1 MLDGFLTW
9 FRGIPARMSEAHRE
23 NNWFFAIVAA
33 LFGNKN
39 EREIKAMRPLIAA
52 INELEPRMQDL
63 SDEELAAQTVA
74 FREQFAQG
82 ATLDDLLI
90 PAFAAVRE
98 TGRRVLNMRHFDVQ
112 LIGGTVLHRGK
123 IAEMKTG
130 EGKTLVATLPV
141 YLNALAGKGVHV
153 ITVNDYLAQRDSE
166 WMGRLYKFL
175 GMTVGVIV
183 HDLDDQER
191 QAAYACD
198 ITYGTNNE
206 FGFDYLRDNMKFR
219 IADCV
224 QRSHYYAIVDE
235 VDSIL
240 IDEART
246 PLIISGPSEES
257 TDKYYKINR
266 IIPFLTRGEVI
277 EGKEPGQKWTTGDY
291 TVDEK
296 HKAVGLT
303 EEGVLK
309 VEKLL
314 GLSNMFDAVNFETNH
329 HVQTALKAHVIFQR
343 DRDYVVKDDEV
354 IIVDEHT
361 GRLMPGRR
369 WSDGLHQSVEA
380 KEGVKIQRENQ
391 TLATIT
397 FQNYFRMYKKL
408 AGMTGTADTEAAEF
422 EKIYK
427 LEVTQIPTNKP
438 LLRKEFHDVV
448 YRTEEEKF
456 RNAAK
461 EIKEL
466 HEKGQPVLVGTVS
479 VEKSEKLSG
488 ILKRMGVRHEV
499 LNAKNH
505 EREASIVAQA
515 GRKGAVVVST
525 NMAGRGTDILLGG
538 NPDFL
543 TRERLRKENKDPD
556 QVPKAEWDGVYSM
569 VKAQIDKEHDE
580 VVALGGLQIVG
591 PGPHESRRIDN
602 QLRGRAGRQGDPG
615 SARFYLSLQDD
626 LMRIFGGQRM
636 QNLMLRL
643 GMEEDVPIE
652 SKMISKRIQA
662 AQEAVEAQNF
672 AARKHI
678 LEYDDVMNKQRQAVY
693 GMRRALLEGADQ
705 KERINDI
712 VSGILGAFVDRR
724 IPEKSHAHQWD
735 LTGLETD
742 ILTQFGVKIRTE
754 ELKNLD
760 RNELEDTIKD
770 QLIKKYAEKEGMVGA
785 DLLRETERMIM
796 LNVIDNQWKDHLL
809 SMDHLKEGINLRS
822 YGQKDP
828 LIEYKKE
835 GFDLFRDM
843 MDRIED
849 ETIRYLFFLQRVE
862 DPESNVPYPEVW
874 AEEPDEEG
882 GEPVAVAANP
892 SMIEERQPAQE
903 KAAQNSVLDFT
914 RNIERKKEKEL
925 AAIQFIGGGT
935 TAAKQPVLA
944 AKKVGPNDLC
954 PCGSGKKYKKCCNK
968 P

>member
-1 MLDGFLTW
+1 MLDT
-9 FRGIPARMSEAHRE
+9 
-23 NNWFFAIVAA
+23 A
-33 LFGNKN
+33 LAKIFGTRH
-39 EREIKAMRPLIAA
+39 EREVKKMRPIIAS
-52 INELEPRMQDL
+52 INDLEPQMQALSDQDL
-63 SDEELAAQTVA
+63 QNQTIK
-74 FREQFAQG
+74 FREQIDQG
-82 ATLDDLLI
+82 ASLDDLLI
-90 PAFAAVRE
+90 PAFATVRE
-98 TGRRVLNMRHFDVQ
+98 AGRRVLNMRHFDVQ
-112 LIGGTVLHRGK
+112 LIGGTVLHHGK

-141 YLNALAGKGVHV
+141 YLNALAGQGVHV
-153 ITVNDYLAQRDSE
+153 VTVNDYLARRDSD
-166 WMGRLYKFL
+166 WMGRIYKAL
-175 GMTVGVIV
+175 GMSVGVIV
-183 HDLDDQER
+183 HDLDDDER
-191 QAAYACD
+191 RRSYACD

-206 FGFDYLRDNMKFR
+206 YGFDYLRDNMKFR
-219 IADCV
+219 IADCA
-224 QRSHYYAIVDE
+224 QRGHYFAIVDE

-266 IIPFLTRGEVI
+266 IIPRLIRGEVI
-277 EGKEPGQKWTTGDY
+277 DGKEPGQKYTTGDY

-296 HKAVGLT
+296 HRSVALT
-303 EEGVLK
+303 EEGSIK

-314 GLSNMFDAVNFETNH
+314 GINNMYDAINMETNH
-329 HVQTALKAHVIFQR
+329 HVQQSLKAHVLFHR

-354 IIVDEHT
+354 IIVDEFT

-427 LEVTQIPTNKP
+427 LEVTVIPTNRA
-438 LLRKEFHDVV
+438 LRRQEFSDVV

-466 HEKGQPVLVGTVS
+466 HDKGQPVLVGTIS

-488 ILKRMGVRHEV
+488 ILKKMGVRHEV

-505 EREASIVAQA
+505 EREALIIAQA
-515 GRKGAVVVST
+515 GHKGAVTVST

-538 NPDFL
+538 NPEYMAKEF
-543 TRERLRKENKDPD
+543 LRKQTKDPD
-556 QVPKAEWDGVYSM
+556 YMQTCPVGSAERTEWDQVYTRF
-569 VKAQIDKEHDE
+569 KEEWQKDHDE
-580 VVALGGLQIVG
+580 VVSLGGIHIVG
-591 PGPHESRRIDN
+591 TERHESRRIDN
-602 QLRGRAGRQGDPG
+602 QLRGRSGRQGDPG

-652 SKMISKRIQA
+652 SKMISKRIAA
-662 AQEAVEAQNF
+662 AQKAVEAQHF
-672 AARKHI
+672 ASRKHI

-705 KERINDI
+705 QERII
-712 VSGILGAFVDRR
+712 EIIAGILGSFIDLRC
-724 IPEKSHAHQWD
+724 PEKSHQSQWD
-735 LTGLETD
+735 WTGLETD
-742 ILTQFGVKIRTE
+742 ILTQFGVKIRLD
-754 ELKNLD
+754 ELQSMD
-760 RNELEDTIKD
+760 RRQVEQEIND
-770 QLIKKYAEKEGMVGA
+770 QLVRKYREKEAMVGPE
-785 DLLRETERMIM
+785 LMRETERMIM

-809 SMDHLKEGINLRS
+809 SMDHLKEGIGLRG

-828 LIEYKKE
+828 LVEYKKE
-835 GFDLFRDM
+835 SFVLFQDM

-849 ETIRYLFFLQRVE
+849 ETVRWLFFMQR
-862 DPESNVPYPEVW
+862 
-874 AEEPDEEG
+874 AEETGSSMPQVPHPEIWDDDDEE
-882 GEPVAVAANP
+882 EDEAEAVAVAAQQQ
-892 SMIEERQPAQE
+892 RQ
-903 KAAQNSVLDFT
+903 AAQNSVMDLT
-914 RNIERKKEKEL
+914 RNIQRKKEKEL
-925 AAIQFIGGGT
+925 AAIQFVGGEAS
-935 TAAKQPVLA
+935 TAQQPKIA
-944 AKKVGPNDLC
+944 QNKAGRNDPC
-954 PCGSGKKYKKCCNK
+954 PCGSGKKYKKCCGS
-968 P
+968 

>member
-1 MLDGFLTW
+1 MMLDTILAK
-9 FRGIPARMSEAHRE
+9 I
-23 NNWFFAIVAA
+23 
-33 LFGNKN
+33 FGTKH
-39 EREIKAMRPLIAA
+39 EREVKAMRPLIAA
-52 INELEPRMQDL
+52 INELEPAMKEL
-63 SDEELAAQTVA
+63 SDEDLARQTVV
-74 FREQFAQG
+74 FREQLAQG
-82 ATLDDLLI
+82 ATLDDVLV
-90 PAFAAVRE
+90 PAFATVRE
-98 TGRRVLNMRHFDVQ
+98 AGRRILNMRHFDVQ
-112 LIGGTVLHRGK
+112 LIGGAVLHRGK

-175 GMTVGVIV
+175 GMSVGVIV
-183 HDLDDQER
+183 HDLDDRER
-191 QAAYACD
+191 QTSYACD

-219 IADCV
+219 IGDCS
-224 QRSHYYAIVDE
+224 QREHFFAIVDE

-329 HVQTALKAHVIFQR
+329 HVQTALKAHVLFQR

-422 EKIYK
+422 DKIYK
-427 LEVTQIPTNKP
+427 LEVVQIPTNKP

-461 EIKEL
+461 EIKDL

-479 VEKSEKLSG
+479 VEKSEKLSL
-488 ILKRMGVRHEV
+488 ILKKMGVRHEV

-556 QVPKAEWDGVYSM
+556 QVPKEEWDGVYSL

-591 PGPHESRRIDN
+591 TERHESRRIDN

-705 KERINDI
+705 KERINEI
-712 VSGILGAFVDRR
+712 IAGILGGFIDRR
-724 IPEKSHAHQWD
+724 CPEKGHSSQWD
-735 LTGLETD
+735 WNGLETD
-742 ILTQFGVKIRTE
+742 ILTQFGVKIRTDD
-754 ELKNLD
+754 LKNLG
-760 RNELEDTIKD
+760 RRELEDTVND
-770 QLIKKYAEKEGMVGA
+770 QLVKKYGEKEGMIGP

-835 GFDLFRDM
+835 GFELFQDM

-862 DPESNVPYPEVW
+862 DPQANVPYPEVW
-874 AEEPDEEG
+874 SEEEEEG
-882 GEPVAVAANP
+882 GEPAAVGVGAP
-892 SMIEERQPAQE
+892 SSEDRQLAQ

-925 AAIQFIGGGT
+925 AAIQFIGGG
-935 TAAKQPVLA
+935 ASSAPKQPVLA
-944 AKKVGPNDLC
+944 PKKVGPNDLC